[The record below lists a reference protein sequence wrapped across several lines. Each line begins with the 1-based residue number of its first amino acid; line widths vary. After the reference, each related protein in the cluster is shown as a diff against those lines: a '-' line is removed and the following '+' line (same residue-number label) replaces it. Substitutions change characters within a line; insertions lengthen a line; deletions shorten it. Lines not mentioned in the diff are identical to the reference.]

1 MERGNPSGLRIER
14 RTQRKRRR
22 ADRWRSRLRPFVY
35 AFLIDTALFAAF
47 FVAQRR
53 TKVSLR
59 VLSRRSRGESE
70 AFPQPRFL
78 GNGNIEDFEQVA
90 GELEQIRRLATTDAV
105 TGLPNQAE
113 TRNMLLLY
121 TEVAALEGAWLSACV
136 ADLDHFKEI
145 NDTHGHAAGDD
156 ALRQLGERFRGSVDS
171 GQPIGRWGG
180 DEFLLLLPRMDL
192 NAARDLAE
200 EVRCSVEGSPF
211 QLADGTRLRLTVTI
225 GVASGRGN
233 GLDASLLFE
242 AADGDLLE
250 TKKVERNRVG
260 AGRLISATR
269 ND

>member
-1 MERGNPSGLRIER
+1 MFAHDMLLAGSRHGTEVDRGTREPIRPQDRAPDS
-14 RTQRKRRR
+14 TQ
-22 ADRWRSRLRPFVY
+22 APPGRSMAKP
-35 AFLIDTALFAAF
+35 AAP
-47 FVAQRR
+47 V
-53 TKVSLR
+53 R
-59 VLSRRSRGESE
+59 VRVPE
-70 AFPQPRFL
+70 AFPQPQFL
-78 GNGNIEDFEQVA
+78 GNGNIEEFEQVA

-156 ALRQLGERFRGSVDS
+156 ALRQLGERFRDSVDS

-180 DEFLLLLPRMDL
+180 YEFLLLLPRMDL

-250 TKKVERNRVG
+250 MKKVERNRVG